1 MVSWLA
7 SLSLADGP
15 LRPDE
20 DLRVLLDGGKF
31 EDIVLLNFEYGNGRT
46 HIHVNTYTP
55 SSKLTTIT
63 IPPFR
68 ETTLILTH
76 ACCSSSR
83 YMYCTQSHHGK
94 VLSL

>member
-46 HIHVNTYTP
+46 HIHVSTYV
-55 SSKLTTIT
+55 
-63 IPPFR
+63 
-68 ETTLILTH
+68 H
-76 ACCSSSR
+76 A
-83 YMYCTQSHHGK
+83 
-94 VLSL
+94 L